1 LAIAA
6 NYAWILMLQFQQY
19 CCCICNV
26 ISTWTLTSML
36 YDDDFL
42 RRLETG
48 LRSALP
54 TWGIDASAGLSLLT
68 ISENAT
74 FLVDDPVGGRK
85 MILRVHRPGYHSTA
99 EIASELKWIEALRA
113 ASVIATPKPIHAVD
127 GRLLTEFFD
136 GETMRQVVA
145 FEFMSGRAPDEDG
158 DLVRWYGHL
167 GDISARLHA
176 HSRAWSLPANFARKR
191 WTYDTIIGPNAY
203 WGDWRQALGL
213 EAAGRALLETLDVRL
228 QRETAAFGTGSDR
241 FGLIHAD
248 MRAANLLVDG
258 DRLGVI
264 DSDDCGFSWFAYDF
278 AASISFIEHQPIV
291 PDLMAAWLEGYARL
305 VPLPAEQAA
314 ALPMLVMLRR
324 LQLTA
329 WVASHAETPT
339 AEAMGPAFTDGTLAL
354 AERYL
359 SSELLKGVA

>member
-1 LAIAA
+1 
-6 NYAWILMLQFQQY
+6 
-19 CCCICNV
+19 
-26 ISTWTLTSML
+26 ML

-48 LRSALP
+48 LRSALS
-54 TWGIDASAGLSLLT
+54 TWGIDASARLSLLT

-74 FLVDDPVGGRK
+74 FLVDDQAGGRK
-85 MILRVHRPGYHSTA
+85 LILRVHRPGYHSTA
-99 EIASELKWIEALRA
+99 EITSELQWIEALRTDG
-113 ASVIATPKPIHAVD
+113 VIATPKPIHAAD

-136 GETMRQVVA
+136 GETNRQVVA
-145 FEFMSGRAPDEDG
+145 FEFMSGRAPDEAG

-167 GDISARLHA
+167 GEISARLHA
-176 HSRAWSLPANFARKR
+176 HSRSWLPPAGFMRKR
-191 WTYDTIIGPNAY
+191 WAYDTIIGPNAY
-203 WGDWRQALGL
+203 WGDWRGALGL
-213 EAAGRALLETLDVRL
+213 APAGRALLESLDNRL
-228 QRETAAFGTGSDR
+228 ERETAAFGTGTDR

-264 DSDDCGFSWFAYDF
+264 DFDDCGFSWFAYDF
-278 AASISFIEHQPIV
+278 AASISFIEHEPVV
-291 PDLMAAWLEGYARL
+291 PDLMAAWLDGYARL
-305 VPLPAEQAA
+305 TPLPAEQAA

-329 WVASHAETPT
+329 WIASHAETPT
-339 AEAMGPAFTDGTLAL
+339 ARSLGPAFTDGTLEL

-359 SSELLKGVA
+359 TNKFLKGVA